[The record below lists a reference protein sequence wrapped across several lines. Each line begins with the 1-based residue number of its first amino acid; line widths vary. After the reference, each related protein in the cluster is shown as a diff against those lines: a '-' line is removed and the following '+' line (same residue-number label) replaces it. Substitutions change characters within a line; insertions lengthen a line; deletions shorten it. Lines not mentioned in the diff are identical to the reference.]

1 MTLLKDESVP
11 TKDSIAATDSVVV
24 NAVSQAAT
32 AAGFVQE
39 KFQEAKTHRT
49 IHEYRWINAFDQFRG
64 NYSPEERA
72 MLGQLKTKNPF
83 ASEAFI
89 KITKTKTLAAY
100 GSILDVLSYG
110 NSVPFDLEPT
120 PVPEG
125 IADVV
130 HVDPAKGPDSSVVE
144 ELAGAIGTKDT
155 PLKPGTR
162 LTDIMSNLGST
173 YSKLLKGKN
182 VAVGNSP
189 DKINAPEFYPAR
201 EAANKMRKHINDQL
215 LEAHAQREI
224 EGMVWEMCLY
234 GTGVIKGPFNRMEMT
249 KKWDHSSGK
258 ATFSPEYKRRPGI
271 KNPSIWNI
279 YPDPYAST
287 SEDLD
292 YVIEQHKLTRSEL
305 QKLKAQNNFNVEFI
319 DQTLRSSPTTSPD
332 NYEDRLRDTNNGTT
346 DNRYE
351 VLEYWG
357 NCDVN
362 FARSVGIEGIPE
374 DLEDFEQIQ
383 VNIWAV
389 NGLAIKSVINP
400 FVPDRIPYRF
410 VCFENIK
417 YQIWGVGVPE
427 NMRDAQA
434 MINTHTRAAQDN
446 LRLAGSVMLE
456 VNEAQLKP
464 GQDNSIYAGK
474 VWRKQGGAP
483 GQSIYPININNT
495 APQHFQ
501 FINEANR
508 WADQSSGIPSVM
520 HGQTGIS
527 GTGRTATS
535 LSMIMNGGSLSI
547 RSIIKNIDRDFIKPI
562 VEAFFDW
569 NMQFNGDAPE
579 IIGDVRIVASGVSAL
594 AQREVQSQRI
604 LSFLQ
609 IVSNPALSPHA
620 NIRYLLEELASSL
633 DLNKER
639 AINDIELTKLYMQLQ
654 QQGAPNGQG
663 TNGPAQQPQQGG
675 NPSPDGS
682 VPPTG
687 EADSAGLNGG
697 DIGIS
702 PSPTAR

>member
-1 MTLLKDESVP
+1 
-11 TKDSIAATDSVVV
+11 
-24 NAVSQAAT
+24 
-32 AAGFVQE
+32 
-39 KFQEAKTHRT
+39 
-49 IHEYRWINAFDQFRG
+49 
-64 NYSPEERA
+64 
-72 MLGQLKTKNPF
+72 
-83 ASEAFI
+83 
-89 KITKTKTLAAY
+89 
-100 GSILDVLSYG
+100 
-110 NSVPFDLEPT
+110 
-120 PVPEG
+120 
-125 IADVV
+125 
-130 HVDPAKGPDSSVVE
+130 
-144 ELAGAIGTKDT
+144 
-155 PLKPGTR
+155 
-162 LTDIMSNLGST
+162 
-173 YSKLLKGKN
+173 
-182 VAVGNSP
+182 
-189 DKINAPEFYPAR
+189 
-201 EAANKMRKHINDQL
+201 
-215 LEAHAQREI
+215 
-224 EGMVWEMCLY
+224 
-234 GTGVIKGPFNRMEMT
+234 
-249 KKWDHSSGK
+249 
-258 ATFSPEYKRRPGI
+258 
-271 KNPSIWNI
+271 
-279 YPDPYAST
+279 
-287 SEDLD
+287 
-292 YVIEQHKLTRSEL
+292 
-305 QKLKAQNNFNVEFI
+305 
-319 DQTLRSSPTTSPD
+319 
-332 NYEDRLRDTNNGTT
+332 
-346 DNRYE
+346 
-351 VLEYWG
+351 
-357 NCDVN
+357 
-362 FARSVGIEGIPE
+362 
-374 DLEDFEQIQ
+374 
-383 VNIWAV
+383 
-389 NGLAIKSVINP
+389 
-400 FVPDRIPYRF
+400 
-410 VCFENIK
+410 
-417 YQIWGVGVPE
+417 
-427 NMRDAQA
+427 

-547 RSIIKNIDRDFIKPI
+547 RSIIKNIDRDFIKPV

-569 NMQFNGDAPE
+569 NMQFNEDAPE

-620 NIRYLLEELASSL
+620 NIRDLLEDLASSL

-702 PSPTAR
+702 PSPIAR